1 MGELFVG
8 GTELVEVP
16 VTPGYLIDQGGDH
29 ASPWRK
35 TAINRQRDFCLESGA
50 IRWKVQEAY

>member
-16 VTPGYLIDQGGDH
+16 ATPGYLIDQGEITLHLGG
-29 ASPWRK
+29 K
-35 TAINRQRDFCLESGA
+35 RQ
-50 IRWKVQEAY
+50 